1 MADSI
6 IKLADVVIPSQFSQ
20 YTMEQ
25 AVEKNAFFRSG
36 IITPNPQLS
45 NLLAVGAEAGGKT
58 ITMPF
63 TKPLSG
69 DAQIP
74 SQDTPVTINN
84 MTTTTDTAR
93 RQILMNS
100 WGENQLASLLSGHNY
115 MDDIAT
121 RVSDWWSTQFN
132 KTIISTCKGVFA
144 SANMTTN
151 RLDIS
156 GATGGAANFSLVSI
170 LKAKFMLGDAHD
182 KITAVAMHS
191 QAYREFLAL
200 DQIAT
205 IPLTDGTGT
214 IQQFKPLLCGVLVD
228 DAIPYDPETGITSIY
243 MYGEGVFGYV
253 CSGAGII
260 EDEIYRD
267 PRIGMGQQ
275 QWITRRQF
283 VLHPLGI
290 EWSEPANMS
299 FPLASDLEV
308 GARWTRKKEV
318 KNLPLV
324 EFKYKLQS

>member
-6 IKLADVVIPSQFSQ
+6 IRLADVVIPSQFSQ
-20 YTMEQ
+20 YTME
-25 AVEKNAFFRSG
+25 AATDKNAFFKSG
-36 IITPNPQLS
+36 IVAPNPQLAS
-45 NLLAVGAEAGGKT
+45 LLSTTAVAGGKT
-58 ITMPF
+58 VTMPF

-69 DAQIP
+69 DPQIP
-74 SQDTPVTINN
+74 MEDTNVTINT

-100 WGENQLASLLSGHNY
+100 WGENQLATLLSGHNY

-121 RVSDWWSTQFN
+121 RVSDWWSSTFN
-132 KTIISTCKGVFA
+132 HVIISTCKGVFA
-144 SANMTTN
+144 SSSMSTN
-151 RLDIS
+151 KVDATS
-156 GATGGAANFSLVSI
+156 GGFSLSSI
-170 LKAKFMLGDAHD
+170 LQAKFLLGDAHD
-182 KITAVAMHS
+182 KIKSVAMHS
-191 QAYREFLAL
+191 QAYRFFLSQ
-200 DQIAT
+200 DEIAT

-228 DAIPYDPETGITSIY
+228 DAIPYDPATGITSIY

-253 CSGAGII
+253 GDNTGIVS
-260 EDEIYRD
+260 DEIYRD
-267 PRIGMGQQ
+267 PRLGLGQH

-290 EWSEPANMS
+290 EWNEPTTS
-299 FPLASDLEV
+299 ITFPLPSDLEV

-324 EFKYKLQS
+324 EYKLKIQ